1 MNEEGGADNDSDFI
15 AHLGGRRSNKV
26 RRDLYFTRGF
36 QVSDIFNIY
45 STFKLQ
51 GYSLDIQ
58 LSSYKDIGYIFAT
71 YSLHIQYIFNLL
83 SKANMQ
89 QICREYIRNLKE
101 NEMMMTAGTQYVVN
115 MQGIYQK
122 LEREGNN
129 DDGWDS
135 ENKAN
140 M

>member
-1 MNEEGGADNDSDFI
+1 
-15 AHLGGRRSNKV
+15 
-26 RRDLYFTRGF
+26 
-36 QVSDIFNIY
+36 
-45 STFKLQ
+45 
-51 GYSLDIQ
+51 
-58 LSSYKDIGYIFAT
+58 
-71 YSLHIQYIFNLL
+71 
-83 SKANMQ
+83 
-89 QICREYIRNLKE
+89 
-101 NEMMMTAGTQYVVN
+101 MMMTAGTQYVAN

>member
-1 MNEEGGADNDSDFI
+1 MMTAGTQRI
-15 AHLGGRRSNKV
+15 K
-26 RRDLYFTRGF
+26 
-36 QVSDIFNIY
+36 
-45 STFKLQ
+45 
-51 GYSLDIQ
+51 
-58 LSSYKDIGYIFAT
+58 
-71 YSLHIQYIFNLL
+71 
-83 SKANMQ
+83 
-89 QICREYIRNLKE
+89 QICIECVVKE
-101 NEMMMTAGTQYVVN
+101 NEMMMTAGTQYVAN